1 MDLKSS
7 SLEICRHQA
16 RLVRDSVVRKGSEVN
31 FSASRIS
38 SAFPTFLLRP
48 VFLAILALTSLQAVR
63 GQLAHAQSAERIP
76 VRIVLTTSGAEGQAR
91 NSATFTVQVTGAAGQ
106 GSDAAASAPTGSVS
120 FMDGEHSIGAAF
132 LDDQGRA
139 TLSVA
144 ALPGGEQ
151 KITAVYQGDD
161 NFGAATSTPAAV
173 TAASTGVPAFAL
185 TASNSSLSVVAGNTV
200 STVIT
205 ATPQNGFNQGV
216 SLSCSGIPYATT
228 TCVFTPA
235 QVTPGAPTEAN
246 PNGTAVISTLAIQT
260 LAYSGGELREPGFR
274 RPGVAGHEE
283 TFYAFAAPG
292 LFALAGLGL
301 AGRRWGQGKGRGS
314 AKIIAILFLLVASS
328 MGLSSCAQRYK
339 YYHRPPEGNT
349 GTPAGT
355 YTVVITGTTG
365 TGSSL
370 STATVPVTLVVK
382 TS

>member
-1 MDLKSS
+1 MKSS
-7 SLEICRHQA
+7 SLEICRHQE
-16 RLVRDSVVRKGSEVN
+16 RLVPELVVRKGSEVN
-31 FSASRIS
+31 LSASRIR
-38 SAFPTFLLRP
+38 SAFPSAILRSML
-48 VFLAILALTSLQAVR
+48 LAIFALTSLQAVR

-76 VRIVLTTSGAEGQAR
+76 ARIVLNTSGVEGQAR
-91 NSATFTVQVTGAAGQ
+91 NSATFTVQVTGAGGK
-106 GSDAAASAPTGSVS
+106 GSDAAASVPTGSVS
-120 FMDGEHSIGAAF
+120 FMNGEHSIGAAF

-144 ALPGGEQ
+144 ALPAGEQ

-161 NFGAATSTPAAV
+161 NFEAATSIPAAV
-173 TAASTGVPAFAL
+173 VAEATGVPGFAL
-185 TASNSSLSVVAGNTV
+185 TASNSSLSVVAGGTV

-216 SLSCSGIPYATT
+216 SLSCSGIPYAST

-260 LAYSGGELREPGFR
+260 LAYSGGELREPGFQ
-274 RPGVAGHEE
+274 RPGVTGHDD
-283 TFYAFAAPG
+283 TFYAIAAPG

-301 AGRRWGQGKGRGS
+301 AGRRWSHGKGRGS
-314 AKIIAILFLLVASS
+314 AKVIAILFLLVASG
-328 MGLSSCAQRYK
+328 MGLSSCSQRYS
-339 YYHRPPEGNT
+339 YFHRPPQGNP

-370 STATVPVTLVVK
+370 STATVQVTMVVK

>member
-7 SLEICRHQA
+7 SLEICRHQE
-16 RLVRDSVVRKGSEVN
+16 RLVPDLVVRKGSEVN
-31 FSASRIS
+31 LSASRIR
-38 SAFPTFLLRP
+38 SAFPSAILRSML
-48 VFLAILALTSLQAVR
+48 LAIFALTSLQAIR

-76 VRIVLTTSGAEGQAR
+76 ARIVLNTSGVEGQAR
-91 NSATFTVQVTGAAGQ
+91 NSATFTVQVTGADGKSA
-106 GSDAAASAPTGSVS
+106 DAAASMPTGSVS
-120 FMDGEHSIGAAF
+120 FMNGEHSIGAAF

-144 ALPGGEQ
+144 ALPPGEQ

-161 NFGAATSTPAAV
+161 NFEAATSVPAAV
-173 TAASTGVPAFAL
+173 TAEATGVPAFTL
-185 TASNSSLSVVAGNTV
+185 TASNSSISVVAGGTV

-260 LAYSGGELREPGFR
+260 LASDGGELREPGFR
-274 RPGVAGHEE
+274 RPGVAGHDD
-283 TFYAFAAPG
+283 TFYAIAAPG

-301 AGRRWGQGKGRGS
+301 AGRRWGKGKGRGS
-314 AKIIAILFLLVASS
+314 AKVIAILFLLVASG

-339 YYHRPPEGNT
+339 YFHRPPQGNP

-355 YTVVITGTTG
+355 YTVIITGTTG

-370 STATVPVTLVVK
+370 STANVQVTMVVK